1 MYSLKHVLLNYRTAF
16 FTVQRESDREQKMIT
31 ANRQTKK
38 VCSGDNLSKI
48 TGMELCAELQ
58 YPNASLKADAPY
70 FPMTGPVSAGI
81 SLHKRDSHASY
92 NLEYKFVKVCYSVTE
107 LSIA

>member
-1 MYSLKHVLLNYRTAF
+1 MLWVVEWLLFNNT
-16 FTVQRESDREQKMIT
+16 
-31 ANRQTKK
+31 NRQTKK

-81 SLHKRDSHASY
+81 SLHKRDIDIKSR
-92 NLEYKFVKVCYSVTE
+92 SVNSQTTE
-107 LSIA
+107 KNMFS